1 MAWRCLLEIFIT
13 LRGPFI
19 CMLGSGNHNFHL
31 CSWPSTQTTNTGQ
44 ARKRQHLNGQ
54 KTITSNMPLI
64 KSIKLFL
71 TESKSIMFNA
81 VFFQAVI
88 MQSISFTTD
97 YLEKVLMGQ
106 ILHDILDYRNYTV
119 QINAI
124 SGYALVFYEVGGI
137 VGSSL
142 SGKAVDL
149 IKKHKM
155 VMVFCMVLNVLSVI
169 GLIVGR
175 HFYSVITVMVCNTI
189 LGFSLCLCDIPIY
202 DIILQQTHPK
212 NPAFVI
218 LLFVGESK
226 ILVIIFGLA
235 GRFFL

>member
-1 MAWRCLLEIFIT
+1 
-13 LRGPFI
+13 
-19 CMLGSGNHNFHL
+19 
-31 CSWPSTQTTNTGQ
+31 
-44 ARKRQHLNGQ
+44 
-54 KTITSNMPLI
+54 
-64 KSIKLFL
+64 
-71 TESKSIMFNA
+71 
-81 VFFQAVI
+81 
-88 MQSISFTTD
+88 
-97 YLEKVLMGQ
+97 MGQ

-212 NPAFVI
+212 NSAFVI

-226 ILVIIFGLA
+226 TLVIIFGLA
-235 GRFFL
+235 GRLFYKFINETAALTFLSLLLFLSLCVSLVVKPKYNRTEACDGEDKSNENFSLLPNNNKN